1 MTPKVKITTTE
12 HNQRLCASSGSAW
25 EAKIGYSR
33 AVRVRDAIHVT
44 GTVGVEAD
52 GGYAPSLEAQTRRAF
67 EIILAALEALGGK
80 AADVVRTRIYLVDI
94 SKWQEVGAVH
104 GELFGEIRPALTMVQ
119 VSGLID
125 AEAQVEIEVEAVV
138 HDDVV
143 DRLA

>member
-52 GGYAPSLEAQTRRAF
+52 GGYAPSLEGQARRAF
-67 EIILAALEALGGK
+67 EITLAALEALGGK

-94 SKWQEVGAVH
+94 SKWQEAGEAH
-104 GELFGEIRPALTMVQ
+104 GEVFGQIRPATTMVE
-119 VSGLID
+119 VARLID
-125 AEAQVEIEVEAVV
+125 DAALIEIEADAVV
-138 HDDVV
+138 QPGG
-143 DRLA
+143 

>member
-12 HNQRLCASSGSAW
+12 HNERLCASSGSAW

-33 AVRVRDAIHVT
+33 AVRVHDMVFVT
-44 GTVGVEAD
+44 GTVGVEDD
-52 GGYAPSLEAQTRRAF
+52 GGYSPSLEGQARRAF
-67 EIILAALEALGGK
+67 EIIFAALEALGGK
-80 AADVVRTRIYLVDI
+80 AADVVRTRIFVTDI

-125 AEAQVEIEVEAVV
+125 ADAQIEIEVDAVV
-138 HDDVV
+138 QDDVV